1 MWCENRRGLFETT
14 HRIFSSTE
22 MIKSCEKQ
30 EGEIMARA
38 YVEKKG
44 PLNMV
49 FRQIGFVLCIMVF
62 GIGFPKSISAF
73 YEGKTIRIVVGFS
86 PGGGFDVYARTL
98 ARHLPPHIPGN
109 PTVIVQNM
117 PGAGSL
123 IAANH
128 VYRVAA
134 PDGLTLGHF
143 IGSLFM
149 AQVLERP
156 GIEFDARKFEYIAAP
171 ARDTPVC
178 VLTRASGVT
187 NINQWKAATAPV
199 KLGGSSPG
207 NTTDDHPNI
216 LKAALGLP
224 LQVVSGYK
232 GTAEIKLAAE
242 NGEVAGGC
250 WTWDSIKALW
260 TKALQTGEVVV
271 VLQMMPKRH
280 PDLPKVPIASEY
292 ANTQEGRQLI
302 QVGIH
307 DINDLTRPYVM
318 PPGTPKDLVQ
328 VIRKAVNT
336 VHSDPAF
343 LADAKKANLTLDPVT
358 GEEIEKKVNTLF
370 NLSSGLQ
377 AKLKEILFG
386 R

>member
-1 MWCENRRGLFETT
+1 MHSMMSKAFTSAAALIVLTS
-14 HRIFSSTE
+14 IFAAPT
-22 MIKSCEKQ
+22 
-30 EGEIMARA
+30 
-38 YVEKKG
+38 
-44 PLNMV
+44 
-49 FRQIGFVLCIMVF
+49 
-62 GIGFPKSISAF
+62 SAA

-86 PGGGFDVYARTL
+86 PGGGFDVYSRVL
-98 ARHLPPHIPGN
+98 ARHLPKHIPGN
-109 PTVIVQNM
+109 PTIIVQNM

-156 GIEFDARKFEYIAAP
+156 GIEFDARKFQYIGAP

-178 VLTRASGVT
+178 VLTRASGIT
-187 NINQWKAATAPV
+187 NINQWKAAPTPV

-207 NTTDDHPNI
+207 NTTDDYPKI
-216 LKAALGLP
+216 LKATLGLP

-260 TKALQTGEVVV
+260 TKALQTGDVMV

-280 PDLPKVPIASEY
+280 PDLPNVPLAIEHV
-292 ANTQEGRQLI
+292 NTQEGRQLI

-307 DINDLTRPYVM
+307 DTNDLTRPYVM
-318 PPGTPKDLVQ
+318 PPATPKDLVQ
-328 VIRKAVNT
+328 ILRKAVNN
-336 VHSDPAF
+336 VYSDPDF
-343 LADAKKANLTLDPVT
+343 LEDARKANLTLDPVT
-358 GEEIEKKVNTLF
+358 GEEIEKKVTSLF
-370 NLSSGLQ
+370 NLTLPQQ
-377 AKLKEILFG
+377 ARLKELLFG
-386 R
+386 K

>member
-1 MWCENRRGLFETT
+1 MRW
-14 HRIFSSTE
+14 
-22 MIKSCEKQ
+22 KQ
-30 EGEIMARA
+30 S
-38 YVEKKG
+38 
-44 PLNMV
+44 V
-49 FRQIGFVLCIMVF
+49 FVVCLILL
-62 GIGFPKSISAF
+62 GIGFPESLRAF

-98 ARHLPPHIPGN
+98 ARHLSIHIPGN
-109 PTVIVQNM
+109 PMVVVQNM

-128 VYRVAA
+128 VYKVAA
-134 PDGLTLGHF
+134 PDGLTIGHF

-156 GIEFDARKFEYIAAP
+156 GIEFDAWKFEYIGAP
-171 ARDTPVC
+171 ARDTPIC
-178 VLTRASGVT
+178 VLTRASGIT
-187 NINQWKAATAPV
+187 NVKQWNASATPV
-199 KLGGSSPG
+199 KLGGTSPG

-224 LQVVSGYK
+224 IQVVSGYK

-260 TKALQTGEVVV
+260 TNALQTGEVMV

-280 PDLPKVPIASEY
+280 PDLPKVPLASDF
-292 ANTQEGRQLI
+292 ATTQEGRQLI

-328 VIRKAVNT
+328 VLRKAVNS

-343 LADAKKANLTLDPVT
+343 LSDSKKANLTLDPVT
-358 GEEIEKKVNTLF
+358 GEEIEKKVATLF
-370 NLSSGLQ
+370 NLTPSLRG
-377 AKLKEILFG
+377 KLKETLFG
-386 R
+386 K

>member
-1 MWCENRRGLFETT
+1 MGL
-14 HRIFSSTE
+14 IQS
-22 MIKSCEKQ
+22 
-30 EGEIMARA
+30 
-38 YVEKKG
+38 
-44 PLNMV
+44 
-49 FRQIGFVLCIMVF
+49 GFVVCLIVL
-62 GIGFPKSISAF
+62 GIGFPGSASAF

-98 ARHLPPHIPGN
+98 ARHLPNHIPGN

-128 VYRVAA
+128 VYKVAA

-156 GIEFDARKFEYIAAP
+156 GIEFDARKFEYIGAP

-178 VLTRASGVT
+178 VLTRASGIT
-187 NINQWKAATAPV
+187 NINQWKAAPIPV

-260 TKALQTGEVVV
+260 TKALQTGDVTVI
-271 VLQMMPKRH
+271 LQMMPKRH
-280 PDLPKVPIASEY
+280 PDLPKVPLASDY
-292 ANTQEGRQLI
+292 VNTQEGRQLI

-318 PPGTPKDLVQ
+318 PPGTPKGLVQ
-328 VIRKAVNT
+328 ALRTAVNS

-343 LADAKKANLTLDPVT
+343 LADSRKANLALDPVT
-358 GEEIEKKVNTLF
+358 GEEIEKKVTALF
-370 NLSSGLQ
+370 NLPPSLQ
-377 AKLKEILFG
+377 TRLKEILFG
-386 R
+386 K

>member
-1 MWCENRRGLFETT
+1 MRLPAVIAPPEV
-14 HRIFSSTE
+14 IAS
-22 MIKSCEKQ
+22 
-30 EGEIMARA
+30 A
-38 YVEKKG
+38 EKKG
-44 PLNMV
+44 PVNMTLKQ
-49 FRQIGFVLCIMVF
+49 FGFIVCLIFLC
-62 GIGFPKSISAF
+62 IGFPRSVWAF

-98 ARHLPPHIPGN
+98 ARHLPNHIPGN

-128 VYRVAA
+128 VYKVAA

-156 GIEFDARKFEYIAAP
+156 GIEFDARKFEYIGAP

-178 VLTRASGVT
+178 VLTKASGISNV
-187 NINQWKAATAPV
+187 NQWKAASAPV

-216 LKAALGLP
+216 LKAALGFP
-224 LQVVSGYK
+224 IQVVSGYK

-260 TKALQTGEVVV
+260 TKALQSGEVTVI
-271 VLQMMPKRH
+271 LQMMPKPH
-280 PDLPKVPIASEY
+280 PDLPKVPLATDY
-292 ANTQEGRQLI
+292 VNTQESRQLI
-302 QVGIH
+302 QSGIH

-318 PPGTPKDLVQ
+318 PPGTPKELVQ
-328 VIRKAVNT
+328 LLRKAVNS
-336 VHSDPAF
+336 VHRDPAF
-343 LADAKKANLTLDPVT
+343 LADAKKANLSLDPVT
-358 GEEIEKKVNTLF
+358 GEEIEKKVATLF
-370 NLSSGLQ
+370 KLSPSLQ
-377 AKLKEILFG
+377 TRLKEILFG
-386 R
+386 K